1 MISIVLSGMLL
12 LPTLQPITEP
22 QTIPEPKVEKVDFKI
37 VPSEHEIRLREIEYE
52 REQARLKYE
61 RSFQH
66 GTLTAYCN
74 CKDTM
79 NGETGITASGYP
91 LDNGLTY
98 KGYRILAA
106 DRDIP
111 LGTLIDIRLS
121 SGLILHGIVLDRG
134 GAIHGSH
141 FDIVG
146 FSRKSA
152 MKFGRQEMEWQRV
165 GRLESY

>member
-1 MISIVLSGMLL
+1 MIRLILSGMLL
-12 LPTLQPITEP
+12 IPTPDAP
-22 QTIPEPKVEKVDFKI
+22 KPIPEPILVKAPESEKVEFKV
-37 VPSEHEIRLREIEYE
+37 VPSKYEIEQKK
-52 REQARLKYE
+52 REQKRLKYE
-61 RSFQH
+61 NNFQP

-106 DRDIP
+106 DRSIP

-152 MKFGRQEMEWQRV
+152 MKFGRQGMEWQRV
-165 GRLESY
+165 GKLNLDS